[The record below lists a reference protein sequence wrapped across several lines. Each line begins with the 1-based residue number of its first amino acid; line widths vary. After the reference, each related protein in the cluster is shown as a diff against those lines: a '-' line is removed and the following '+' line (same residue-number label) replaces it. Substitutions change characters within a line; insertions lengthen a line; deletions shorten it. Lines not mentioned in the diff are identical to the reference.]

1 MHVCKYTYAY
11 AYMYILLFHLLWLIV
26 TKLFVKC
33 DSIKLWVEGNHISVE
48 GALETNSRGCNSQYR
63 GVMMWP
69 LIVNNK
75 VIRDAK
81 GNGKNMHIFWL
92 HNFCYVCY
100 N

>member
-1 MHVCKYTYAY
+1 MK
-11 AYMYILLFHLLWLIV
+11 LI
-26 TKLFVKC
+26 
-33 DSIKLWVEGNHISVE
+33 
-48 GALETNSRGCNSQYR
+48 AARGCNSEYR

-81 GNGKNMHIFWL
+81 VYNGENNADITVAQFL
-92 HNFCYVCY
+92 LCICY